1 MAPYLLGRLTS
12 HMDRGGPGLGE
23 ASRLP
28 EWSGQP
34 RAICHVS
41 EGISTPRNQGHQ
53 PQGSENLWRIWGNF
67 CCGGVACC
75 IWDASL
81 VATFGNMFPKS
92 CRVLQQDLRLIQ
104 VRHARIHGQSVR
116 YRRQDAFAA
125 LPAH

>member
-1 MAPYLLGRLTS
+1 MASYSLGRLTS
-12 HMDRGGPGLGE
+12 HMDRGDL
-23 ASRLP
+23 AWVRLHVCR
-28 EWSGQP
+28 SGQP
-34 RAICHVS
+34 RPICHVS
-41 EGISTPRNQGHQ
+41 KAISTPRNQGHQ